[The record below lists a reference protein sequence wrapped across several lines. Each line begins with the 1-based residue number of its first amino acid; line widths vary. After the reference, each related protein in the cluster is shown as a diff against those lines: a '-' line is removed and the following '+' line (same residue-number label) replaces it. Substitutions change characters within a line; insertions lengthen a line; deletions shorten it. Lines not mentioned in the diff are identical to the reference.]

1 MAATWRIPKNV
12 IRAGMVY
19 LDYLRIDCGIDLN
32 SYLDEQVLEALV
44 VKMVAEN
51 LAEFAPPLSA
61 VALGGGPK
69 PPGSSI
75 RPERCG

>member
-1 MAATWRIPKNV
+1 MATTWRIPESV

-32 SYLDEQVLEALV
+32 SYLDEQVLDALV
-44 VKMVAEN
+44 VKMVAAN

-61 VALGGGPK
+61 VALEGGP
-69 PPGSSI
+69 
-75 RPERCG
+75 